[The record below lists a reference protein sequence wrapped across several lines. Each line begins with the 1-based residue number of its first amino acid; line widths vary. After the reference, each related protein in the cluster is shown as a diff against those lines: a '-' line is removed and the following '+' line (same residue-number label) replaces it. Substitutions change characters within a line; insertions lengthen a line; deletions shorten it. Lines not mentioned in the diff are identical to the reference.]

1 MTEPTLAQRFQRLED
16 IEAIKD
22 LTARY
27 ATAVNKGWNGKTLD
41 LEAIPSIF
49 ATDARWKSRDMG
61 IATEGLDAVVAGLPE
76 SIAACS
82 SPQRARLALRRRCD
96 AALKPWLIR
105 PRFAA
110 TIPEPGAP
118 PRRAPTP
125 RRSSAACPD
134 GPDARRRSAWR
145 CAAKSTAPRC
155 DPHRR

>member
-82 SPQRARLALRRRCD
+82 SPQHARLALRRRCD
-96 AALKPWLIR
+96 AALKPKAGQTTVR
-105 PRFAA
+105 RNHSRTGGATSSSADSA
-110 TIPEPGAP
+110 TIQCGLPGW
-118 PRRAPTP
+118 
-125 RRSSAACPD
+125 S
-134 GPDARRRSAWR
+134 
-145 CAAKSTAPRC
+145 
-155 DPHRR
+155 